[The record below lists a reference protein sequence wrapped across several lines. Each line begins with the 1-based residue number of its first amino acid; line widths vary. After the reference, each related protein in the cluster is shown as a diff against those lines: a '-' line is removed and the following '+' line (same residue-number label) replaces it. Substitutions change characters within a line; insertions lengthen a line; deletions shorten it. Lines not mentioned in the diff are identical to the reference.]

1 MGSRLAGRIARLERR
16 PGGPRA
22 ACRHCR
28 GIGRITLVD
37 ERRGRTVGDARG
49 CRSCGG
55 VSKIIL
61 LEAGD
66 DDGAAD

>member
-28 GIGRITLVD
+28 GFGVFALVD
-37 ERRGRTVGDARG
+37 EGRGQTIAQAKG
-49 CRSCGG
+49 CPSCGK

-61 LEAGD
+61 LEAD
-66 DDGAAD
+66 DHGPSAG